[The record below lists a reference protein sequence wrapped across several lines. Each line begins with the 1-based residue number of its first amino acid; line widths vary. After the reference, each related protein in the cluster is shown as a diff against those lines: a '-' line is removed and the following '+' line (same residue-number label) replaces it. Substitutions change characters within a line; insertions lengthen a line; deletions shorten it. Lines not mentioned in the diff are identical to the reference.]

1 MRKRLFNQQSEP
13 RSREAQK
20 TWRLSVKAKIMMAL
34 LALMLIPQGTWAQI
48 EYYRY
53 NASSGAF
60 EKDRVSSYT
69 TLSGSTDVSKDVT
82 LSSGTYVCSRNDV
95 SYAGRLIITGIV
107 NIILCDGA
115 KLDAWSGVGVD
126 ENATLTIY
134 GQGKGTGQLN
144 AYGYNHNIGT
154 YDQYAGAAIGGYYH
168 NDSQNNVTSLSKCGT
183 IVIHGGIITAN
194 SSSSG
199 LAHDAAGIGG
209 WASDAPR
216 DLTIYGGNIT
226 ASGGTNGAGI
236 GGGGKSSSG
245 APSSG
250 GTVSIY
256 GGNITA
262 TGGACG
268 AGIGGG
274 ILGGGGTVKIY
285 GGEVIAT
292 GGDGDNSYGEAK
304 GIGAGSNLTPAA
316 SGLDDGTLTIYDN
329 VTCDDGTNVQTGTS
343 TPTNITNREK
353 IMKTDYQ
360 YALTVGVKQ
369 VKASIASNIFGSTP
383 TATASFNATT
393 NTLVLDDLDING
405 NIESGLDNLTIE
417 IIDDNNITS
426 GHIKS
431 TNTTATLRIKKGAD
445 GSLKLNN
452 TNGNSAVEGFASV
465 DLEDVYLHASNC
477 CKYVV
482 NGTTRAYQYPETD
495 TPYLSNVQD
504 LEFTTTH
511 YYPLWVGSQQVS
523 EANKGNINFLG
534 TGTAS
539 FKPSTSGINTLTLD
553 GVLIDSSNGIESGLD
568 NLTIALKG
576 VNSINTNTA
585 YHYYPIYSNVATA
598 PLTIKKD
605 ETATNCSLTLSSS
618 TNSPQVVKGFDPV
631 TSSTN
636 LDLEVTEG
644 SGTIT
649 DASLKGVI
657 LRSLSF
663 SGGDGTSSNPY
674 LIATKEDLNDLAT
687 IVNFGA
693 LDTSSKYF
701 SVTTDIDCSGLTNFE
716 PIGSSTHAFKGTFG
730 TIDNKNK
737 TISNLQVNASDYAGL
752 FGYVSGG
759 TISNLTLH
767 NCTIIGDNSYG
778 VSYAGALAGTVD
790 GASTISYNMVTG
802 TTTVSVSTTNGT
814 NKGYAGAIFG
824 YYQSGTLSK
833 NCYEYTVTV
842 TGDDAVAKTGYTP
855 RGDGFTGGDIAASDG
870 AVLYT
875 QTLSTATIS
884 NGTIVPWPIP
894 SNTYTNNGKFP
905 PGQTA
910 YFKVTPSTGY
920 AIDASSPKVTYTTA
934 TGASQTINGV
944 LEANESSDGVNVY
957 SFTMP
962 DATDATAT
970 ASLLVNISDA
980 VYSAAIDPVT
990 YSPTGSL
997 APTTVKLT
1005 PKGGTTIT
1013 LSNTGTNND
1022 FTITGIVDHSGNPVT
1037 EFTKADTYK
1046 VTIQGQGSYTGTKA
1060 NIGYTIEQ
1068 AQVAITQAP
1077 TAIAGLTYDGS
1088 LHNLVNPGTVTGG
1101 TMKYS
1106 LDYNAAIADWTTT
1119 VPQGKNATDSPYN
1132 VYYMVEG
1139 DANYIG
1145 VAKSTNNKV
1154 EVTISPKTISNANT
1168 VISLNSSSF
1177 VYSSSSSQQPS
1188 ITSVS
1193 VDNTQLTETQ
1203 DYVATIPNGTDVN
1216 TYTVTITG
1224 NGNYT
1229 GNATTT
1235 FDITLAPITP
1245 SVSITGWTYGSAANT
1260 PTVTGNP
1267 GNGGISYDYKKSTD
1281 ADSEYSGTA
1290 PTAAGTYTVRATI
1303 AATANYQGGTAT
1315 ANFTIDQATLTSVE
1329 IDQTQFVYDPTKERV
1344 VNVTKVMAGTVEVP
1358 VGSYEIVSNS
1368 NKATDRGT
1376 HTVTVQGKAGSNF
1389 KGTASTTFVIT
1400 ERTVNIDFGGRTFRT
1415 FYDANEPFLVPD
1427 NMTAY
1432 IVTGVSGNAVT
1443 TKKVS
1448 YIQAGVPVLLE
1459 KTPGTTNVVDPAE
1472 SYVGNK
1478 LKYAAAATPATEK
1491 HYVLYNNEF
1500 VRASGTING
1509 KVYLDLTGYS
1519 GGARTLVIGDGTTA
1533 VEGIVSEED
1542 DDAKWYDMQGRRINK
1557 PTKSG
1562 LYIKDGKKVVVKTR
1576 Y

>member
-13 RSREAQK
+13 RSRKAQK
-20 TWRLSVKAKIMMAL
+20 TWLLSVKAKIMMAL
-34 LALMLIPQGTWAQI
+34 IALMLIPQGTWAQGI
-48 EYYRY
+48 VRITYYNLWIGNTRVT
-53 NASSGAF
+53 SGN
-60 EKDRVSSYT
+60 ESDV
-69 TLSGSTDVSKDVT
+69 LSDGKVT
-82 LSSGTYVCSRNDV
+82 FTPDAATNNSGTLTLNEATIDGTINSSLDN
-95 SYAGRLIITGIV
+95 LIIEIKGSNSLTGT
-107 NIILCDGA
+107 DGYIYN
-115 KLDAWSGVGVD
+115 S
-126 ENATLTIY
+126 NA
-134 GQGKGTGQLN
+134 N
-144 AYGYNHNIGT
+144 
-154 YDQYAGAAIGGYYH
+154 
-168 NDSQNNVTSLSKCGT
+168 
-183 IVIHGGIITAN
+183 
-194 SSSSG
+194 
-199 LAHDAAGIGG
+199 
-209 WASDAPR
+209 
-216 DLTIYGGNIT
+216 
-226 ASGGTNGAGI
+226 
-236 GGGGKSSSG
+236 
-245 APSSG
+245 
-250 GTVSIY
+250 
-256 GGNITA
+256 
-262 TGGACG
+262 
-268 AGIGGG
+268 
-274 ILGGGGTVKIY
+274 GGGT
-285 GGEVIAT
+285 
-292 GGDGDNSYGEAK
+292 
-304 GIGAGSNLTPAA
+304 LT
-316 SGLDDGTLTIYDN
+316 
-329 VTCDDGTNVQTGTS
+329 
-343 TPTNITNREK
+343 
-353 IMKTDYQ
+353 
-360 YALTVGVKQ
+360 
-369 VKASIASNIFGSTP
+369 
-383 TATASFNATT
+383 
-393 NTLVLDDLDING
+393 
-405 NIESGLDNLTIE
+405 
-417 IIDDNNITS
+417 
-426 GHIKS
+426 
-431 TNTTATLRIKKGAD
+431 IKKGAD
-445 GSLKLNN
+445 DGSLNL
-452 TNGNSAVEGFASV
+452 TNSRGYSAVKDFVSV
-465 DLEDVYLHASNC
+465 TLDGTYMHANNSC
-477 CKYVV
+477 EYV
-482 NGTTRAYQYPETD
+482 GGSTKAYQYPATD
-495 TPYLSNVQD
+495 DAAASNVQD

-511 YYPLWVGSQQVS
+511 YYPLWVESQQVS
-523 EANKGNINFLG
+523 EENKGNVLG
-534 TGTAS
+534 NGTVS
-539 FKPSTSGINTLTLD
+539 FEPSTSGTNTLTLN
-553 GVLIDSSNGIESGLD
+553 GVWIDSSNGIESGLD
-568 NLTIALKG
+568 NLTIVLKG
-576 VNSINTNTA
+576 FNFINTNTPA
-585 YHYYPIYSNVATA
+585 HYYPIYSNVATA
-598 PLTIKKD
+598 PLTIQKD
-605 ETATNCSLTLSSS
+605 GTAKNCSLTLSSS
-618 TNSPQVVKGFDPV
+618 TDSPQVVKGFATVAITGLDFI
-631 TSSTN
+631 SKGGAGST
-636 LDLEVTEG
+636 
-644 SGTIT
+644 TIT
-649 DASLKGVI
+649 DASTKGAI
-657 LRSLSF
+657 LRFLSF
-663 SGGDGTSSNPY
+663 SGGDGTSANPY
-674 LIATKEDLNDLAT
+674 LIATKEDLKDLST
-687 IVNFGA
+687 IVNKDV
-693 LDTSSKYF
+693 LDTSGKYF

-716 PIGSSTHAFKGTFG
+716 PIGSSPHAFKGTFG
-730 TIDNKNK
+730 AIDNKNK
-737 TISNLQVNASDYAGL
+737 TISNLQVEASGYAGL

-767 NCTIIGDNSYG
+767 NCTIIGDNQY
-778 VSYAGALAGTVD
+778 VDSYAGALAGTVD
-790 GASTISYNMVTG
+790 GTSSISNIKVTG
-802 TTTVSVSTTNGT
+802 TSAVSVSKFNW
-814 NKGYAGAIFG
+814 NNIGYAGAIFG
-824 YYQSGTLSK
+824 NFQNGTLSK
-833 NCYEYTVTV
+833 NYYEYTVTV
-842 TGDDAVAKTGYTP
+842 TGDDNVAKTGYTA
-855 RGDGFTGGDIAASDG
+855 RGDGSTGNDIAASDG

-875 QTLSTATIS
+875 QTLSTATVA

-1037 EFTKADTYK
+1037 EFTKADTYL
-1046 VTIQGQGSYTGTKA
+1046 VTIQGQGSYTGTRA
-1060 NIGYTIEQ
+1060 NISYTIEQ

-1088 LHNLVNPGTVTGG
+1088 IHNLVNPGTVTGG

-1193 VDNTQLTETQ
+1193 VDNTLLTETQ
-1203 DYVATIPNGTDVN
+1203 DYVATIPSGTDVN

-1344 VNVTKVMAGTVEVP
+1344 VNVTKVMAGTLVVP

-1368 NKATDRGT
+1368 NKATARGT

-1389 KGTASTTFVIT
+1389 KGTASTTFTIT

-1478 LKYAAAATPATEK
+1478 LKYAAAAITPNAK
-1491 HYVLYNNEF
+1491 HYVLYSNEF
-1500 VRASGTING
+1500 VRATGTING
-1509 KVYLDLTGYS
+1509 KVYLDLNDTGA
-1519 GGARTLVIGDGTTA
+1519 GARSTYVINTDETTA
-1533 VEGIVSEED
+1533 VDGLFIEED
-1542 DDAKWYDMQGRRINK
+1542 DSDAKWYDMQGRRINK
-1557 PTKSG
+1557 PTRSG
-1562 LYIKDGKKVVVKTR
+1562 VYIKDGKKVVVKTR

>member
-34 LALMLIPQGTWAQI
+34 LALMLIPQGAWAQGDVD
-48 EYYRY
+48 YMWYDT
-53 NASSGAF
+53 STGKFVKSTVTSGN
-60 EKDRVSSYT
+60 YT
-69 TLSGSTDVSKDVT
+69 TLTGNSSASLADGTTYVVSGSETINARLDVS
-82 LSSGTYVCSRNDV
+82 GT
-95 SYAGRLIITGIV
+95 V

-115 KLDAWSGVGVD
+115 TFTARKGITVSTGDVL
-126 ENATLTIY
+126 NIY
-134 GQGKGTGQLN
+134 AQSEGTGKLI
-144 AYGYNHNIGT
+144 AYGFDDTKSQGT
-154 YDQYAGAAIGGYYH
+154 LYAAIGDAQSGLIRPSTPADYGVVNIY
-168 NDSQNNVTSLSKCGT
+168 
-183 IVIHGGIITAN
+183 GGQITADA
-194 SSSSG
+194 SSIAGAS
-199 LAHDAAGIGG
+199 GIG
-209 WASDAPR
+209 AFDYTKSCVT
-216 DLTIYGGNIT
+216 TIYGGNVD
-226 ASGGTNGAGI
+226 AMGGPN
-236 GGGGKSSSG
+236 
-245 APSSG
+245 
-250 GTVSIY
+250 
-256 GGNITA
+256 
-262 TGGACG
+262 
-268 AGIGGG
+268 
-274 ILGGGGTVKIY
+274 
-285 GGEVIAT
+285 
-292 GGDGDNSYGEAK
+292 
-304 GIGAGSNLTPAA
+304 
-316 SGLDDGTLTIYDN
+316 
-329 VTCDDGTNVQTGTS
+329 
-343 TPTNITNREK
+343 
-353 IMKTDYQ
+353 
-360 YALTVGVKQ
+360 
-369 VKASIASNIFGSTP
+369 
-383 TATASFNATT
+383 
-393 NTLVLDDLDING
+393 
-405 NIESGLDNLTIE
+405 
-417 IIDDNNITS
+417 
-426 GHIKS
+426 
-431 TNTTATLRIKKGAD
+431 NTTATYGIAN
-445 GSLKLNN
+445 LKLGSGVDYYGSDSPNPATNSATSVSGPQSPLSTLTVSTLYRYMSTKEKVYDLAVGGKQVRRTNANDILFSGGTTPTASFDAATNTLALDGLSITSGNATIVSGLNDLTVEFANDSELGDNGGNDGNIQSTNANATLKFKGKISGTKEGNLILHANN
-452 TNGNSAVEGFASV
+452 TNAVVQGFKSVSYEDAYWNYSEPITYDEAPTQLRYESRDGNSLTYVRITTTRQYLLWMGATQVSDDNNGNILGDITSPTASYNANDNILTLDNCNFHSMDGLMCGLGSLTIILKGHNNISADSYSGYSPLYSSVSGATLKIEKAAGENNCSLVLGTYDGTPYTSVVNVNGFGSIIHTGL
-465 DLEDVYLHASNC
+465 DF
-477 CKYVV
+477 VV
-482 NGTTRAYQYPETD
+482 TKGNGTTLTD
-495 TPYLSNVQD
+495 
-504 LEFTTTH
+504 
-511 YYPLWVGSQQVS
+511 
-523 EANKGNINFLG
+523 
-534 TGTAS
+534 
-539 FKPSTSGINTLTLD
+539 NT
-553 GVLIDSSNGIESGLD
+553 
-568 NLTIALKG
+568 
-576 VNSINTNTA
+576 
-585 YHYYPIYSNVATA
+585 IYGAT
-598 PLTIKKD
+598 
-605 ETATNCSLTLSSS
+605 
-618 TNSPQVVKGFDPV
+618 
-631 TSSTN
+631 
-636 LDLEVTEG
+636 
-644 SGTIT
+644 
-649 DASLKGVI
+649 

-663 SGGDGTSSNPY
+663 SGGDGTSNNPY
-674 LIATKEDLNDLAT
+674 LIATKEDLKELAT
-687 IVNFGA
+687 VVNNDV
-693 LDTSSKYF
+693 LDTSGKYF
-701 SVTTDIDCSGLTNFE
+701 TVSDNIDCAGLTFT
-716 PIGSSTHAFKGTFG
+716 PIAWTVDHAFRGTFDG
-730 TIDNKNK
+730 NGK
-737 TISNLQVNASDYAGL
+737 TISNLQVEEDCVGL
-752 FGYVSGG
+752 FGYVYNG
-759 TISNLTLH
+759 TISNLTLLD
-767 NCTIIGDNSYG
+767 CTIIGDNQYRD
-778 VSYAGALAGTVD
+778 SYAGALAGTVD
-790 GASTISYNMVTG
+790 GTSSISNVKVTG
-802 TTTVSVSTTNGT
+802 TSAVSVKIPNGA
-814 NKGYAGAIFG
+814 NNGYAGAIFG
-824 YYQSGTLSK
+824 NFKNGTLL
-833 NCYEYTVTV
+833 NNYYEYTVTV

-855 RGDGFTGGDIAASDG
+855 RGDGVVIGDIAISDG

-875 QTLSTATIS
+875 QTLSTATVA

-1193 VDNTQLTETQ
+1193 VDNTLLTETQ
-1203 DYVATIPNGTDVN
+1203 DYVATIPSGTDVN

-1235 FDITLAPITP
+1235 FNITLAPITP

-1267 GNGGISYDYKKSTD
+1267 GNGSVLYEYKKSTD
-1281 ADSEYSGTA
+1281 ADSEYSRTV

-1344 VNVTKVMAGTVEVP
+1344 VNVTKVMAGTLEVP

-1533 VEGIVSEED
+1533 VEGIVSED